1 MTLTAEKKRSLAIA
15 ALDVIVDGEV
25 EKYGFY
31 TDKTATTLDLFDR
44 DETGENDYF
53 VGGLDGVSSAC
64 AVAIRSA
71 FLGNGEP
78 VSIEWLK
85 NFVENEIYKMIVE
98 AEYQARERN

>member
-15 ALDVIVDGEV
+15 ALDIIVDGEI
-25 EKYGFY
+25 EKWGFY
-31 TDKTATTLDLFDR
+31 TDKNASSLDLFDR
-44 DETGENDYF
+44 EEVDENDYF
-53 VGGLDGVSSAC
+53 VGGLEGVATAC

-85 NFVENEIYKMIVE
+85 NFVETEIYKMIVE

>member
-15 ALDVIVDGEV
+15 ALDVIVDGEG

-31 TDKTATTLDLFDR
+31 TDKNATTLDLFDR
-44 DETGENDYF
+44 EEADENDYF
-53 VGGLDGVSSAC
+53 VGGLDGVASAC

-71 FLGNGEP
+71 FLGNDEP
-78 VSIEWLK
+78 APIEWLK
-85 NFVENEIYKMIVE
+85 SFVENEIYKMIVD